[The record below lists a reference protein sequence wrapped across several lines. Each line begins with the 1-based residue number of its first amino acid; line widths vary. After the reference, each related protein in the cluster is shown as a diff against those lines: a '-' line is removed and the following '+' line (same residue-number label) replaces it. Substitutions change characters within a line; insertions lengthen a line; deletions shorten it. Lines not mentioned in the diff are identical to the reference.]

1 MVRRKLVGLLV
12 CSIVGMASL
21 AVAGIPDLSLSTAWT
36 AAGAVTVSVETLPSG
51 DGRPLNAA
59 RTSNGTPG
67 NTALIDATITL
78 IVRDGNGDP
87 IYLYPSEDLWLQTT
101 LSGLKLCPGGSTAD
115 FSTDINGRTTF
126 SRAVYGG
133 GQSNPGGGERTV
145 VVINGSPLVGS
156 NMNIQW
162 NGPDISGD
170 LKVDLTDTVTYA
182 ADALHPLPYHY
193 RSDMLFDSQ
202 INLSDTVLYAQGI
215 GKICP

>member
-21 AVAGIPDLSLSTAWT
+21 AVAGIPDLSNSTAST
-36 AAGAVTVSVETLPSG
+36 AAGVLTVSVETLPTG

-67 NTALIDATITL
+67 NTALINATITL

-101 LSGLKLCPGGSTAD
+101 AGGLKLCPGGSTAD
-115 FSTDINGRTTF
+115 FSTDVNGQTTF
-126 SRAVYGG
+126 SRAVFGG
-133 GQSNPGGGERTV
+133 GHSEGEQTV

-156 NMNIQW
+156 NMNIRW
-162 NGPDISGD
+162 NSPDISGD

-182 ADALHPLPYHY
+182 ADALHPSPYHY
-193 RSDMLFDSQ
+193 RSDMFFDNQ

-215 GKICP
+215 GRICP

>member
-21 AVAGIPDLSLSTAWT
+21 AVAGIPDLSNSTAST
-36 AAGAVTVSVETLPSG
+36 AAGVLTVSVETLPTG

-101 LSGLKLCPGGSTAD
+101 AGGLKLCPGGSVAD
-115 FSTDINGRTTF
+115 FSTDVNGRTSF
-126 SRAVYGG
+126 SRALFGG
-133 GQSNPGGGERTV
+133 GHSETEQTV

-156 NMNIQW
+156 NMNIRF
-162 NGPDISGD
+162 NSPDISGD